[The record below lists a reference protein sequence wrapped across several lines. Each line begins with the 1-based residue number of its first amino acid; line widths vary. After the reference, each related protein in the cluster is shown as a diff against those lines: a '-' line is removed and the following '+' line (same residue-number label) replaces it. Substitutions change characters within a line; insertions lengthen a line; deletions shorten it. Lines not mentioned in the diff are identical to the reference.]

1 MTDLKQIITELKL
14 NYDTLNFFQNDNNLN
29 IVEYFKEE
37 LLYPEELTKC
47 LLNLSESYLRSILS
61 RVKLFYG
68 KLDNEKIKNDLLK
81 LDSSL

>member
-47 LLNLSESYLRSILS
+47 M
-61 RVKLFYG
+61 
-68 KLDNEKIKNDLLK
+68 
-81 LDSSL
+81 